1 MDCDKDKKYKIV
13 CVGDSITEGCGAT
26 TPHMSYPSI
35 LRSRLDEGSFE
46 VVNLGVGGRT
56 MMRKGDFP
64 YWNEDKFQEALASQ
78 ADTIVL
84 MLGTND
90 SKSYQWDES
99 AFEQDYVD
107 MVTEFQKMESSPAIW
122 LMVPPPLYRDG
133 TIDMKQ
139 SVINEHYPQK
149 IPEIAARCSIPS
161 NKVINLFDALGGGAL
176 ANPNYLLDD
185 ACHPNDFGY
194 FHIA

>member
-107 MVTEFQKMESSPAIW
+107 MVTEF
-122 LMVPPPLYRDG
+122 
-133 TIDMKQ
+133 
-139 SVINEHYPQK
+139 
-149 IPEIAARCSIPS
+149 
-161 NKVINLFDALGGGAL
+161 
-176 ANPNYLLDD
+176 
-185 ACHPNDFGY
+185 
-194 FHIA
+194 